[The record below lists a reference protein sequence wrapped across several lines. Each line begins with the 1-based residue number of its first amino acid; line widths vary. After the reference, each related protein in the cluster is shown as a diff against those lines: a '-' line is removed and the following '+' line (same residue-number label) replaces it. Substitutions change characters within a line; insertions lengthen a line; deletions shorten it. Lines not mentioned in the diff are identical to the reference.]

1 MPKKKQT
8 YKQILAEILKPKE
21 STTKTSKSVA
31 VIGGGVPE
39 KVIKI

>member
-8 YKQILAEILKPKE
+8 YKEMMAEILKPKE
-21 STTKTSKSVA
+21 STKTSKSVA
-31 VIGGGVPE
+31 VVIGGGVPE

>member
-8 YKQILAEILKPKE
+8 YKQMMAELLKPKE
-21 STTKTSKSVA
+21 TNKTPNPVA
-31 VIGGGVPE
+31 GGGVPE

>member
-31 VIGGGVPE
+31 VGGGVPE